1 MIYLP
6 EGITLEKNPYKHF
19 FSEYIVDDSLRQQIT
34 NWLRTSAPWKLV
46 EADFYTQFEFSL
58 KHTVLPYFMDF
69 LVKES
74 YLSYLRKYMESMY
87 ETKLLSKFDV
97 VGHLLTEGHIIKI
110 HNDYIHETTS
120 QDRESH
126 RLLMHFN
133 ENWDVEN
140 GGLCM
145 VFADSDSSSVSNIVI
160 PNEKLLNSFEISQ
173 DSYHAV
179 SQVNSGNRITLIF
192 TFYSE
197 DKPNV

>member
-6 EGITLEKNPYKHF
+6 EEVSLEKDPYKHF
-19 FSEYIVDDSLRQQIT
+19 FSEYIVDDVLHQRMI
-34 NWLRTSAPWKLV
+34 NWLRADAPWKLV

-58 KHTVLPYFMDF
+58 KHTVLPYFMNF

-74 YLSYLRKYMESMY
+74 YLNYLKKYMESMY
-87 ETKLLSKFDV
+87 ETRLLSKFDV

-120 QDRESH
+120 QVRESH

-145 VFADSDSSSVSNIVI
+145 VFTDSDSSSISNIVI
-160 PNEKLLNSFEISQ
+160 PNDKLLNGFEISQ

-179 SQVNSGNRITLIF
+179 SQVHSGNRITLIF

-197 DKPNV
+197 DKSNV

>member
-6 EGITLEKNPYKHF
+6 EEISLEKDPYKHF
-19 FSEYIVDDSLRQQIT
+19 FSEYIIDDGLYQQII
-34 NWLRTSAPWKLV
+34 NWLTIKAPWKLV

-58 KHTVLPYFMDF
+58 KHAVLPCFMDF
-69 LVKES
+69 LVKDN
-74 YLSYLRKYMESMY
+74 YLNYLKKHMESIY
-87 ETKLLSKFDV
+87 ETRLSSKFDV

-110 HNDYIHETTS
+110 HNDYIHETGS
-120 QDRESH
+120 QNRESH

-133 ENWDVEN
+133 KNWDVEN

-145 VFADSDSSSVSNIVI
+145 VFTDSDSSSISNIVI
-160 PNEKLLNSFEISQ
+160 PNDKLLNSFEISQ
-173 DSYHAV
+173 ESYHAV
-179 SQVNSGNRITLIF
+179 SQVHSGNRITLIF

>member
-1 MIYLP
+1 MIHLP
-6 EGITLEKNPYKHF
+6 EDVSLEKHPYNHF
-19 FSEYIVDDSLRQQIT
+19 FSEYIVDDGLHQQII
-34 NWLRTSAPWKLV
+34 NWLRTKAPWKLV
-46 EADFYTQFEFSL
+46 EADFYAQFEFSL
-58 KHTVLPYFMDF
+58 KHTVLPCFMNF
-69 LVKES
+69 LVEES
-74 YLSYLRKYMESMY
+74 YLDYLKKYMESIY
-87 ETKLLSKFDV
+87 NTRLLSKFDV
-97 VGHLLTEGHIIKI
+97 VGHLLTEGHVIKI
-110 HNDYIHETTS
+110 HNDYIQKNIS

-145 VFADSDSSSVSNIVI
+145 VFTDSNASSISNIVV
-160 PNEKLLNSFEISQ
+160 PSEKLLNSFEISQ

-179 SQVNSGNRITLIF
+179 SQVHSGNRITLIF